1 MNFPILSSLILLPI
15 IGSLFLLFSKDKNSN
30 TGKYVALFTSFVNF
44 LISIY
49 LWYQFDPTTSDFQF
63 VEDREWLKGFINYKV
78 GIDGISI
85 LFIVLT
91 SLITPLCIISVN
103 NTIKDRLRDFLIAI
117 LVMESLMIG
126 VFCSLDLVIF
136 YLFFEAGLIP
146 MFLII
151 GIWGGTRRV
160 YSAFKFF
167 LYTLLGSVLMLIAI
181 ISIYWISGTTDITQL
196 YELGI
201 DTKYQN
207 LLWLAFF
214 SSFAVK
220 TPMWP
225 VHTWLPDA
233 HVEAPTAGSVLLAA
247 ILLKMAG
254 YGFIRF
260 SLGLFPV
267 ASDLFTPLV
276 YALSLI
282 AIVYTSLVAL
292 MQEDMKKLIAY
303 SSVAHM
309 GFVTLG
315 IFTITQQ
322 GIEGSIVQ
330 MISHGLVSAA
340 LFLCVGVVYDR
351 MHSRLIA
358 TYGGLV
364 SVMPKY
370 SILFMLFT
378 LAALGLPGTSGFI
391 GEFLILMGAF
401 KDNFLVA
408 VIASLGVIFGAAY
421 MLWLYR
427 RVVFGEVKNKELLK
441 MPDLDKSEKFIFIF
455 LILLGVTTF
464 CTYFIVKNKCLFI
477 KNIDPKDIIFKKPNN
492 IAILNAPCGNVIIE
506 LYPNIS
512 PNAVQRFVTLI
523 RSNAYENIAFHR
535 VIENKLIQAGDLEF
549 GKKGNL
555 DYGKIGTGKSGLGTI
570 KSEIDNNFNYT
581 KGSVGLARTFKND
594 TEDSQFFIIL
604 QDEPLFEGEY
614 TPVGKV
620 IYGLEVLKK
629 IKYGRRSEY
638 ILRPDFINW
647 FKMLN

>member
-1 MNFPILSSLILLPI
+1 MSFPILSSLILLPT
-15 IGSLFLLFSKDKNSN
+15 IGALFLFFTKDKDGNNS
-30 TGKYVALFTSFVNF
+30 TAKYVALFTSIVNF

-49 LWYQFDPTTSDFQF
+49 LWISFDQSISDFQF
-63 VEDREWLKGFINYKV
+63 VEDRLWIEGFINYKV
-78 GIDGISI
+78 GVDGISI
-85 LFIVLT
+85 LFIILT
-91 SLITPLCIISVN
+91 TFITPLCIISVN
-103 NTIKDRLRDFLIAI
+103 NSVKNRLRDFLIAI
-117 LVMESLMIG
+117 LIMESFMIG
-126 VFCSLDLVIF
+126 VFCALDLVVF

-151 GIWGGTRRV
+151 GIWGGPKRV

-167 LYTLLGSVLMLIAI
+167 LYTLLGSVLMLVAI
-181 ISIYWISGTTDITQL
+181 ISIYWISGTTDVVKL
-196 YELGI
+196 YEIGI
-201 DTKYQN
+201 DAKYQN

-267 ASDLFTPLV
+267 ASEVFTPLI
-276 YALSLI
+276 YTLSVI
-282 AIVYTSLVAL
+282 AIIFTSFIAL

-315 IFTITQQ
+315 IFTLQQQ
-322 GIEGSIVQ
+322 GIEGSIIQ

-351 MHSRLIA
+351 MHSRMINS
-358 TYGGLV
+358 YGGIV
-364 SVMPKY
+364 AIIPKY

-408 VIASLGVIFGAAY
+408 VLASLGVILGAAY
-421 MLWLYR
+421 MLWLYK
-427 RVVFGEVKNKELLK
+427 RVVFGKLVNEDLK
-441 MPDLDKSEKFIFIF
+441 QMLDLNKSEYVILTCLAIPTLFFGF
-455 LILLGVTTF
+455 YPDPLINTIEVSVSDL
-464 CTYFIVKNKCLFI
+464 INMH
-477 KNIDPKDIIFKKPNN
+477 NI
-492 IAILNAPCGNVIIE
+492 
-506 LYPNIS
+506 
-512 PNAVQRFVTLI
+512 
-523 RSNAYENIAFHR
+523 
-535 VIENKLIQAGDLEF
+535 
-549 GKKGNL
+549 NL
-555 DYGKIGTGKSGLGTI
+555 ASK
-570 KSEIDNNFNYT
+570 
-581 KGSVGLARTFKND
+581 
-594 TEDSQFFIIL
+594 
-604 QDEPLFEGEY
+604 
-614 TPVGKV
+614 
-620 IYGLEVLKK
+620 
-629 IKYGRRSEY
+629 
-638 ILRPDFINW
+638 
-647 FKMLN
+647 

>member
-1 MNFPILSSLILLPI
+1 MNFPIISALILLPT
-15 IGSLFLLFSKDKNSN
+15 IGSLFLIFSKSNDQSNS
-30 TGKYVALFTSFVNF
+30 TIKYVALFTSIVNF
-44 LISIY
+44 LLSIY
-49 LWYQFDPTTSDFQF
+49 LWFLFDETTSAFQF
-63 VEDREWLKGFINYKV
+63 VEDREWLIGIVNYKV
-78 GIDGISI
+78 GVDGISI
-85 LFIVLT
+85 LFVILT
-91 SLITPLCIISVN
+91 TFITPLCIISVN
-103 NTIKDRLRDFLIAI
+103 NSVKKRLRDFLIAI
-117 LVMESLMIG
+117 LIMESFMIG

-151 GIWGGTRRV
+151 GIWGGPKRV

-167 LYTLLGSVLMLIAI
+167 LYTLLGSVLMLVAI
-181 ISIYWISGTTDITQL
+181 ISIYWITGTTDVVKL

-201 DTKYQN
+201 DSKYQN

-260 SLGLFPV
+260 SLGLFPI
-267 ASDLFTPLV
+267 ASDLFTPLI

-282 AIVYTSLVAL
+282 AIIFTSLIAL

-315 IFTITQQ
+315 IFTIQQQ
-322 GIEGSIVQ
+322 GIEGSIIQ

-351 MHSRLIA
+351 MHSRLIN
-358 TYGGLV
+358 TYGGIV
-364 SVMPKY
+364 SIIPKY
-370 SILFMLFT
+370 SVLFMLFT

-408 VIASLGVIFGAAY
+408 VIASLGVILGAAY
-421 MLWLYR
+421 MLWLYK
-427 RVVFGEVKNKELLK
+427 RVVFGKLVNNDLNKLT
-441 MPDLDKSEKFIFIF
+441 DLDKSEY
-455 LILLGVTTF
+455 LILISLALPT
-464 CTYFIVKNKCLFI
+464 LF
-477 KNIDPKDIIFKKPNN
+477 F
-492 IAILNAPCGNVIIE
+492 GF
-506 LYPNIS
+506 YP
-512 PNAVQRFVTLI
+512 
-523 RSNAYENIAFHR
+523 
-535 VIENKLIQAGDLEF
+535 
-549 GKKGNL
+549 
-555 DYGKIGTGKSGLGTI
+555 
-570 KSEIDNNFNYT
+570 
-581 KGSVGLARTFKND
+581 
-594 TEDSQFFIIL
+594 
-604 QDEPLFEGEY
+604 EPLFN
-614 TPVGKV
+614 T
-620 IYGLEVLKK
+620 IEVSVNDL
-629 IKYGRRSEY
+629 IEMYNSN
-638 ILRPDFINW
+638 LIN
-647 FKMLN
+647 K

>member
-15 IGSLFLLFSKDKNSN
+15 IGALFLFFTKDKDGNNLTAKYVSLF
-30 TGKYVALFTSFVNF
+30 TTIVNF

-49 LWYQFDPTTSDFQF
+49 LWILFDQSTSSFQF
-63 VEDREWLKGFINYKV
+63 IEDREWINGFINYKV
-78 GIDGISI
+78 GVDGISI
-85 LFIVLT
+85 LFIILT
-91 SLITPLCIISVN
+91 TFITPLCIISVN
-103 NTIKDRLRDFLIAI
+103 NTIKVRLRDFLIAI
-117 LVMESLMIG
+117 LIMESFMIG
-126 VFCSLDLVIF
+126 VFCALDLVVF

-151 GIWGGTRRV
+151 GIWGGPKRV

-167 LYTLLGSVLMLIAI
+167 LYTLLGSVLMLVAI
-181 ISIYWISGTTDITQL
+181 ISIYWISGTTDVMKL

-201 DTKYQN
+201 DAKYQN

-260 SLGLFPV
+260 SLGLFPI
-267 ASDLFTPLV
+267 ASEIFTPLI

-282 AIVYTSLVAL
+282 AIVFTSLIAL

-315 IFTITQQ
+315 IFSIQQQ
-322 GIEGSIVQ
+322 GVEGSIIQ

-351 MHSRLIA
+351 MHSRLIS
-358 TYGGLV
+358 TYGGIV
-364 SVMPKY
+364 TIIPKY

-391 GEFLILMGAF
+391 GEFLILMGVF

-408 VIASLGVIFGAAY
+408 VIASLGVILGAAY
-421 MLWLYR
+421 MLWLYK
-427 RVVFGEVKNKELLK
+427 RVVFGKLINTDLTK
-441 MPDLDKSEKFIFIF
+441 MVDLNKSE
-455 LILLGVTTF
+455 
-464 CTYFIVKNKCLFI
+464 YFILTCLAVPTLFFGFYPDPLINTIEVSVNDLINMYNANLINK
-477 KNIDPKDIIFKKPNN
+477 
-492 IAILNAPCGNVIIE
+492 
-506 LYPNIS
+506 
-512 PNAVQRFVTLI
+512 
-523 RSNAYENIAFHR
+523 
-535 VIENKLIQAGDLEF
+535 
-549 GKKGNL
+549 
-555 DYGKIGTGKSGLGTI
+555 
-570 KSEIDNNFNYT
+570 
-581 KGSVGLARTFKND
+581 
-594 TEDSQFFIIL
+594 
-604 QDEPLFEGEY
+604 
-614 TPVGKV
+614 
-620 IYGLEVLKK
+620 
-629 IKYGRRSEY
+629 
-638 ILRPDFINW
+638 
-647 FKMLN
+647 